1 MPVQIARLAQP
12 RTVKARTRSWCT
24 PFAWVPLRR
33 RSDERGQDRRRGH
46 RSPRWVDGIVT
57 NLSLGVRAYA
67 RRRLGG
73 GCCAAHWR
81 RCAYAAARSRPG
93 SAPPNQR
100 GRTGT
105 RPPTSWARS
114 RSWGA
119 ENLVHSVDL
128 LLRAGP
134 RMSATIATHEAL
146 RLLYPIFDRAVLS
159 VSARALPT
167 QRRHHRLV
175 TPGRCCAGIATWSDA
190 TGPGPT
196 AHPGGHRSHRSASPD
211 PAAGSREPNLG
222 VSAHPREA
230 RPAWRQARAKHGGC
244 SSTGQASTRR
254 HAARA

>member
-146 RLLYPIFDRAVLS
+146 RLLYPIFCQLIGRFALLARLRGEGRRTPRPRRPVG
-159 VSARALPT
+159 VGPGAPHPAPTPSARDTGTLLRWHRDLV
-167 QRRHHRLV
+167 RRHWTRPHRP
-175 TPGRCCAGIATWSDA
+175 PGRPSIPPERVA
-190 TGPGPT
+190 
-196 AHPGGHRSHRSASPD
+196 
-211 PAAGSREPNLG
+211 
-222 VSAHPREA
+222 
-230 RPAWRQARAKHGGC
+230 
-244 SSTGQASTRR
+244 
-254 HAARA
+254 